1 MRALVIRLPPQASL
15 TGIERYALDL
25 LIDFARIPPVDDPSV
40 DVVRLL
46 VAERDVGAPDIRTC
60 VARDWYLERGD
71 GTVSVPRSVLRRIG
85 EVANT
90 TTERGTPSRDRY
102 DRAPSGENE
111 LVQAGLATDP
121 VVSRAAARLRDAVVG
136 SAGRRPVALAT
147 PWPEGK
153 RWAAAFTHDLD
164 VVAYWPL
171 FTLLRVAE
179 LARKGELRRVA
190 RAALA
195 ALGALGRDPVAQ
207 AVRRVL
213 DDESAHGIVSTWFV
227 LCGTPTLTT
236 MRAGDL
242 TYRLEGRAARAIVDA
257 LADRGSEIGLHG
269 SFATA
274 DREELFQEQRARLER
289 LVGHPVAG
297 VRQHFLRMRAGTT
310 HRGMTAAGFR
320 YDSTCGFF
328 DRNGFRAGIADVMP
342 LWDPSTER
350 SIGLDEAPFC
360 WMDRTLSKYGGVEDP
375 ATWITDGAALA
386 ETCRQ
391 VEGLW
396 VGVWHPNLSPPLGYP
411 DAPDAFRSLVS
422 RIVAQAPFLG
432 TLRTIVEWR
441 GARRSL
447 RVQRVSPDGRM
458 DAHAGVQAPKPLS
471 LEDSS
476 QRVLA
481 TLKR

>member
-1 MRALVIRLPPQASL
+1 VIRLPPQASL

-25 LIDFARIPPVDDPSV
+25 LIDLARIPPVDDSSV

-46 VAERDVGAPDIRTC
+46 VAERDAGPADLRTC
-60 VARDWYLERGD
+60 IARDWYLERGD
-71 GTVSVPRSVLRRIG
+71 GTVSVPSSVLRRIG
-85 EVANT
+85 AVANAT
-90 TTERGTPSRDRY
+90 AERGKTSRDRY
-102 DRAPSGENE
+102 DRVPSTENE

-121 VVSRAAARLRDAVVG
+121 VVSRAAARLRDAVVA

-153 RWAAAFTHDLD
+153 RWAAALTHDLD

-179 LARKGELRRVA
+179 LARKGELKRVG
-190 RAALA
+190 RAALT
-195 ALGALGRDPVAQ
+195 ALQAVGRDPVAQ

-213 DDESAHGIVSTWFV
+213 DDERALGIVSTWFV

-242 TYRLEGRAARAIVDA
+242 TYRPEGRAARAIVGA
-257 LADRGSEIGLHG
+257 LTERGSEIGLHG

-274 DREELFQEQRARLER
+274 DREELFHQQRGRLER
-289 LVGHPVAG
+289 LVGHLVVG
-297 VRQHFLRMRAGTT
+297 VRQHFLRMHAGVT

-328 DRNGFRAGIADVMP
+328 DRNGFRLGIADVMP

-350 SIGLDEAPFC
+350 SIGLEEAPFC

-375 ATWITDGAALA
+375 ATWVADGAALA

-411 DAPDAFRSLVS
+411 DAPDAFRSLLT
-422 RIVAQAPFLG
+422 RIVAHEPFLG
-432 TLRTIVEWR
+432 TLRTMVEWR
-441 GARRSL
+441 SARRSL
-447 RVQRVSPDGRM
+447 RVRRLSPDGRF
-458 DAHAGVQAPKPLS
+458 DAQAAVPPPAAQPLS
-471 LEDSS
+471 LEDPSR
-476 QRVLA
+476 RVIA
-481 TLKR
+481 TVNR

>member
-1 MRALVIRLPPQASL
+1 MIRLPPQPSL

-25 LIDFARIPPVDDPSV
+25 LIDLARIPPVDDSSV

-46 VAERDVGAPDIRTC
+46 VAERDGGAADLRTC
-60 VARDWYLERGD
+60 VARDWCLERGD

-85 EVANT
+85 EVANA
-90 TTERGTPSRDRY
+90 TTERASTSRDRY
-102 DRAPSGENE
+102 DRVPSGENE

-121 VVSRAAARLRDAVVG
+121 VVSRAAARLRDAVVA

-147 PWPEGK
+147 PWPAGK

-171 FTLLRVAE
+171 FTLLRIAE
-179 LARKGELRRVA
+179 LTRKGELVRVG

-195 ALGALGRDPVAQ
+195 ALRALGRDPVAH
-207 AVRRVL
+207 AVRRLL
-213 DDESAHGIVSTWFV
+213 DEEGAHGIVSTWFI

-242 TYRLEGRAARAIVDA
+242 TYRPEGRAARAILGA
-257 LADRGSEIGLHG
+257 LTERGSEIGLHG

-274 DREELFQEQRARLER
+274 DREELFQEQRGRLER
-289 LVGHPVAG
+289 LVSHSVAG
-297 VRQHFLRMRAGTT
+297 VRQHFLRMRVGAT

-328 DRNGFRAGIADVMP
+328 DRNGFRVGIADVLP

-375 ATWITDGAALA
+375 ATWVADGAALA

-411 DAPDAFRSLVS
+411 DAPDAFRSLLT
-422 RIVAQAPFLG
+422 RIVAHEPFLG
-432 TLRTIVEWR
+432 TLRTMVEWR
-441 GARRSL
+441 SARRSL
-447 RVQRVSPDGRM
+447 RVRRVSPDGRF
-458 DAHAGVQAPKPLS
+458 DAHTAVPPPATQPLS
-471 LEDSS
+471 LEDPSR
-476 QRVLA
+476 RVIA
-481 TLKR
+481 IVNR

>member
-1 MRALVIRLPPQASL
+1 MIRLPPQASL

-25 LIDFARIPPVDDPSV
+25 LIDLARIPPVDDSSA

-46 VAERDVGAPDIRTC
+46 VAERDASAPDLRAC

-85 EVANT
+85 EVANAS
-90 TTERGTPSRDRY
+90 TERATSSRDRY
-102 DRAPSGENE
+102 DRVPSSENE
-111 LVQAGLATDP
+111 LVQAELAADP
-121 VVSRAAARLRDAVVG
+121 VVSRAAARLRDAVIA

-147 PWPEGK
+147 PWPDGK

-179 LARKGELRRVA
+179 LARKGELARVG

-195 ALGALGRDPVAQ
+195 GLAAIGRDPVAQ
-207 AVRRVL
+207 AVRQVL
-213 DDESAHGIVSTWFV
+213 DDERDHGIVSTWFV
-227 LCGTPTLTT
+227 LCGTPTFAT

-242 TYRLEGRAARAIVDA
+242 TYRPEGRAARAILGA
-257 LADRGSEIGLHG
+257 LAERPSEIGLHG

-274 DREELFQEQRARLER
+274 DREELFQEQRGRLER
-289 LVGHPVAG
+289 LVGHAVTG
-297 VRQHFLRMRAGTT
+297 VRQHFLRMRVGAT
-310 HRGMTAAGFR
+310 HRGMATAGFR

-328 DRNGFRAGIADVMP
+328 DRNGFRVGIADVVP

-350 SIGLDEAPFC
+350 AIGLDEAPFC

-375 ATWITDGAALA
+375 VTWIADGVALA

-411 DAPDAFRSLVS
+411 DAPEAFRSLLT
-422 RIVAQAPFLG
+422 RIVAHEPFLG
-432 TLRTIVEWR
+432 TLRTMVAWR
-441 GARRSL
+441 SARRSL
-447 RVQRVSPDGRM
+447 RVRRVGPDGRM
-458 DAHAGVQAPKPLS
+458 DAHAGVQAPHPLS

-481 TLKR
+481 TLKP